1 MNNKV
6 SLGWLL
12 AGALVATNA
21 MAEQYD
27 FEVELAYGRSQFDGS
42 QTITTQGGTIFNST
56 ESDSDD
62 LGLIGSWYFAGLS
75 DDKGPRARAVFV
87 DRASSFSFG
96 YLRSEQSTSTF
107 ITSDDPAFTFPAV
120 VPEFESSGNT
130 YSADIRY
137 VHKSSGWFGQA
148 GLLSA
153 NTTLSGFVS
162 NSVDAT
168 GWSLGVGKYLFD
180 MTALS
185 LDFSEVDVDGGGSAT
200 VTAVSLTHLG
210 NLGSSWQYAI
220 DVAYSR
226 ADADFGTEI
235 DTWAAALAFYPT
247 RDFEFGIAYED
258 VSNNSSAFI
267 DLSTTG
273 VEGFASWHVT
283 PKVRLAARYR
293 VDDPDYLGNVSIG
306 GSPTVSDADQSSF
319 GISAA
324 IRF

>member
-1 MNNKV
+1 
-6 SLGWLL
+6 
-12 AGALVATNA
+12 

-27 FEVELAYGRSQFDGS
+27 FEVELAYDRSQFDGS
-42 QTITTQGGTIFNST
+42 QTITTTGGTIFNSGET
-56 ESDSDD
+56 DNDD
-62 LGLIGSWYFAGLS
+62 LGLIGSWYFSGLS

-87 DRASSFSFG
+87 DRASSVSVS
-96 YLRSEQSTSTF
+96 YTRSEQNISTYL
-107 ITSDDPAFTFPAV
+107 TSDDPAFTFPAIDA
-120 VPEFESSGNT
+120 EFDSSGNSF
-130 YSADIRY
+130 SANIRY
-137 VHKSSGWFGQA
+137 IDKSSGWFGQA

-153 NTTLSGFVS
+153 DTTLSGFVS
-162 NSVDAT
+162 DSVDAT
-168 GWSLGVGKYLFD
+168 GWSLGVGKYLYD
-180 MTALS
+180 TTALS

-258 VSNNSSAFI
+258 VSDNSSSFI

-273 VEGFASWHVT
+273 IEGFVSWYVT
-283 PKVRLAARYR
+283 PRFRLSARYR
-293 VDDPDYLGNVSIG
+293 VDDTGYLGNVSVG
-306 GSPTVSDADQSSF
+306 GSPVVSDADQSAF
-319 GISAA
+319 GFSAA